1 MLQSGSASGSRRSR
15 LHGVG
20 IMTESTATDF
30 KVTFTDDFSKLEEAL
45 DSAQVLFRAYASKGI
60 AKSVTAISRV
70 IEPYPPQP
78 NRMRSGRLNTYV
90 RGQGRYPKSAFIPDV
105 REPGGFAIKK
115 GARAIKLTSQQMDKK
130 YREKVTVTH
139 ESVVGLL
146 TNEATYSGWV
156 VGPKEGD
163 PHQVSFHAET
173 GWVNADDAVEQAK
186 PEILKYVSE
195 AVEKFIAVLA
205 D

>member
-1 MLQSGSASGSRRSR
+1 MSNTTT
-15 LHGVG
+15 
-20 IMTESTATDF
+20 TEY
-30 KVTFTDDFSKLEEAL
+30 KVTFTDDFSELQEAL
-45 DSAQVLFRAYASKGI
+45 NSASALFKVYAAKGI
-60 AKSVTAISRV
+60 GRSLAAISSI

-90 RGQGRYPKSAFIPDV
+90 RGQGRYPKSAFMPDV

-130 YREKVTVTH
+130 YRQQVTVEE
-139 ESVVGLL
+139 ESVVGRL

-173 GWVNADDAVEQAK
+173 GWVNADDAVDQAK
-186 PEILKYVSE
+186 PRIMSYISE
-195 AVEKFIAVLA
+195 AVDNFIATLA
-205 D
+205 E

>member
-1 MLQSGSASGSRRSR
+1 MLQSGSAGGSRRSR

-45 DSAQVLFRAYASKGI
+45 DSVQMLFRAYASEGI
-60 AKSVTAISRV
+60 AKSVAAISRV

-90 RGQGRYPKSAFIPDV
+90 RGQGRYPKSAFIPDA

-130 YREKVTVTH
+130 YRQKVTPT
-139 ESVVGLL
+139 EEGIVGQLS
-146 TNEATYSGWV
+146 NEATYSGWV

-195 AVEKFIAVLA
+195 SVEKFIESLA

>member
-1 MLQSGSASGSRRSR
+1 
-15 LHGVG
+15 
-20 IMTESTATDF
+20 MTESTATEYKISF
-30 KVTFTDDFSKLEEAL
+30 SDDFSELREAL
-45 DSAQVLFRAYASKGI
+45 NSVETLFKPFASKGI
-60 AKSVTAISRV
+60 ARSLSAISRV

-78 NRMRSGRLNTYV
+78 DRMRSGRLNTYV
-90 RGQGRYPKSAFIPDV
+90 RGQGRYPKSAFVPDV

-130 YREKVTVTH
+130 YRHKVEVTD
-139 ESVVGLL
+139 ESVVGILS
-146 TNEATYSGWV
+146 NEATYSGWV

-186 PEILKYVSE
+186 ESILGYMSE
-195 AVEKFIAVLA
+195 AIEDFIEVLA
-205 D
+205 G

>member
-1 MLQSGSASGSRRSR
+1 MS
-15 LHGVG
+15 
-20 IMTESTATDF
+20 ESTTEF

-45 DSAQVLFRAYASKGI
+45 NSVQALFKPYASKGI
-60 AKSVTAISRV
+60 ARSIAAISSV

-78 NRMRSGRLNTYV
+78 DRMRSGRLNTYV
-90 RGQGRYPKSAFIPDV
+90 RGQGRYPKSAFIPDA
-105 REPGGFAIKK
+105 RQPGGFAIKK

-130 YREKVTVTH
+130 YRQKVTVTD

-173 GWVNADDAVEQAK
+173 GWVNADDAVDQAK
-186 PEILKYVSE
+186 PRIMSYISE
-195 AVEKFIAVLA
+195 AVDNFIATLA
-205 D
+205 E

>member
-1 MLQSGSASGSRRSR
+1 MLQSRSAGGTCRRG
-15 LHGVG
+15 LHGVSK
-20 IMTESTATDF
+20 MTESTTDF

-60 AKSVTAISRV
+60 ARSVTAISRV

-90 RGQGRYPKSAFIPDV
+90 RGQGSYPKSAFIPDV

-115 GARAIKLTSQQMDKK
+115 GARAVRLTSQQMDKK
-130 YREKVTVTH
+130 YRQKVKVD
-139 ESVVGLL
+139 EYGVVGTL

-186 PEILKYVSE
+186 PEIMKQVGA
-195 AVEKFIAVLA
+195 AVEKFIDALA